1 MKKHLSLALMLIVS
15 ACMLFAGGS
24 KEAAEGLD
32 PINVSHHPYIHGLP
46 TIVAENEG
54 IYTANGLAPN
64 ITMYGGGTAQNE
76 AIASDAWDVGTT
88 GMAGAVLGVVGYDM
102 KVIGATVY
110 DGNTIDIW
118 VRPDSDIAKVKG
130 QVEGF
135 PDIYGTADTWKGKR
149 IICQSASNCHL
160 VLLATLE
167 KFGLTADDV
176 EIVDMTVAQSYPAFK
191 AGEADVVGLW
201 APFGYLA
208 EQEGWIKV
216 SSANAVDLAFY
227 NLIVATDKAVK
238 EKPELVQRWLKTY
251 CEGVEA
257 IRANQEEAP
266 SWLYEFSLDEGIT
279 TTEED
284 CVKEIALR
292 PFPTI
297 EEQKELMNS
306 GELKD
311 LFLTFAQFLVNQG
324 NLTQADYDKLATGD
338 FIDTEF
344 INNL

>member
-191 AGEADVVGLW
+191 AGEADVVC
-201 APFGYLA
+201 
-208 EQEGWIKV
+208 
-216 SSANAVDLAFY
+216 
-227 NLIVATDKAVK
+227 
-238 EKPELVQRWLKTY
+238 LK
-251 CEGVEA
+251 
-257 IRANQEEAP
+257 
-266 SWLYEFSLDEGIT
+266 
-279 TTEED
+279 
-284 CVKEIALR
+284 
-292 PFPTI
+292 
-297 EEQKELMNS
+297 
-306 GELKD
+306 
-311 LFLTFAQFLVNQG
+311 
-324 NLTQADYDKLATGD
+324 
-338 FIDTEF
+338 
-344 INNL
+344 